1 MYIHEIV
8 AGSKI
13 SLQAYGEN
21 GSASLQSEVVQT
33 GKNEIYVEL
42 FEHGDIRIGFESTSI
57 RYDLL
62 LIRENEVPLSWPGVK
77 IGKVEIEGKLYH
89 SIYSKDIGVKY
100 NRRTCYRQFIGEEG
114 TAQSLV
120 GNEKLNVIVK
130 DISSHGIGILL
141 DKNIAGKIPEGTVI
155 QISFHDPEMHERVE
169 LQSRIV
175 RHEELDRQMLYGGTL
190 TRSYPS
196 LDRYIARK
204 QLRNGV
210 NRRR

>member
-1 MYIHEIV
+1 MYIHEITT
-8 AGSKI
+8 GSRI

-21 GSASLQSEVVQT
+21 GSASLQSEVFQT

-42 FEHGDIRIGFESTSI
+42 FEHGDIRVGFESKSI
-57 RYDLL
+57 HYDLL
-62 LIRENEVPLSWPGVK
+62 LIRDSEVPLSWPNVK

-89 SIYSKDIGVKY
+89 SIYSKDI
-100 NRRTCYRQFIGEEG
+100 
-114 TAQSLV
+114 
-120 GNEKLNVIVK
+120 
-130 DISSHGIGILL
+130 
-141 DKNIAGKIPEGTVI
+141 AGKIPEGTVI
-155 QISFHDPEMHERVE
+155 QISFQDPELHERVE

-175 RHEELDRQMLYGGTL
+175 RHEELDKQILYGGIL

-210 NRRR
+210 NRKR